1 MTHAPGSMR
10 AGSSVATGDLTSR
23 PRTIARMR
31 ARPDRIYQAR
41 RDAAL
46 RRLAD
51 RDHLG
56 DERAERLVATWEA
69 EADRL
74 GLDPDTTAFWEAAQ
88 RWIEER
94 R

>member
-1 MTHAPGSMR
+1 
-10 AGSSVATGDLTSR
+10 
-23 PRTIARMR
+23 MR

-56 DERAERLVATWEA
+56 DERAERLVADWEA
-69 EADRL
+69 EAGHR
-74 GLDPDTTAFWEAAQ
+74 GLDPFTASFWAAGQ
-88 RWIEER
+88 RWLDER